1 MNTATVSETSAVS
14 SSERLIEALFDDAN
28 ITRQG
33 ALITGVGTL
42 DGKSIAV
49 LATADR
55 TYIGADLA
63 IAMAGNVLEVMRD
76 HPGRPILIIV
86 DNSGH
91 RLGRWDELMGNNGCL
106 AHLTKCLYIARQR
119 GHRVIGLVNELAVS
133 AGFMALGMATDAC
146 YAMPE
151 AEVRVMALNA
161 MSRVTKVPL
170 EQLTELC
177 ATSPV
182 LGPGAA
188 NFMRVGALR
197 GIWSGDVRDHLR
209 QALAEGLPDRDIRRE
224 LGQERGGRTLAR
236 EIATRVRAGD

>member
-1 MNTATVSETSAVS
+1 MSPATAPSQSVVS
-14 SSERLIEALFDDAN
+14 SSERLIEELFDDAQIN
-28 ITRQG
+28 RSG
-33 ALITGVGTL
+33 ALITGVGKL
-42 DGKSIAV
+42 DGQSVAI
-49 LATADR
+49 LATAAQ

-63 IAMAGNVLEVMRD
+63 LAMARSVLDVIRD
-76 HPGRPILIIV
+76 APGRPILIIV

-106 AHLTKCLYIARQR
+106 AHLTKCLYVARQN

-146 YAMPE
+146 YAMPK

-170 EQLTELC
+170 DQLTELC

-188 NFMRVGALR
+188 NFIRVGALR
-197 GIWSGDVRDHLR
+197 GIWDGDLRGHLR
-209 QALAEGLPDRDIRRE
+209 EALAEELPIRDNRRD

-236 EIATRVRAGD
+236 DIAALVRAGE